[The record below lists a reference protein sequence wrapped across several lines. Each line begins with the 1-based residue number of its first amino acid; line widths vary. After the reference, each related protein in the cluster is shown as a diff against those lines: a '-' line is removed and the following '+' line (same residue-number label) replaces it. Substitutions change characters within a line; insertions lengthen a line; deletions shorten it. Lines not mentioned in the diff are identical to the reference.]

1 MTKIEESARK
11 AKDEMH
17 PIHPGE
23 MLLDEL
29 KYLNISQ
36 KRFAEVL
43 AVPFEQL
50 QALLNGKRNIDA
62 EFALRLE
69 RYFGSGARMWMNL
82 QATYSLEVA
91 ERDLGKTIEHE
102 VLPKDDEA
110 ARVEVIEAA

>member
-1 MTKIEESARK
+1 MTQTEESVRK
-11 AKDEMH
+11 TKNSMS

-29 KYLNISQ
+29 EYLNVSP
-36 KRFAEVL
+36 KRFAEIV

-50 QALLNGKRNIDA
+50 QAILKGEQDVDA

-82 QATYSLEVA
+82 QTTYSLKVA
-91 ERDLGKTIEHE
+91 ERDLWNKIEQE
-102 VLPKDDEA
+102 VEQREDAE
-110 ARVEVIEAA
+110 ARVEAIEVA

>member
-1 MTKIEESARK
+1 MQNEEDTREIK
-11 AKDEMH
+11 NRMP

-29 KYLNISQ
+29 EYTNVSPKQ
-36 KRFAEVL
+36 FAEML

-50 QALLNGKRNIDA
+50 QAFLSGERDVDA

-82 QATYSLEVA
+82 QSTHSLKVA
-91 ERDLGKTIEHE
+91 ERDLGKSISEE
-102 VLPKDDEA
+102 VVPREKAPSEVVEA
-110 ARVEVIEAA
+110 A

>member
-1 MTKIEESARK
+1 MTQIEESARK
-11 AKDEMH
+11 TKKNVR

-29 KYLNISQ
+29 KYLNISP
-36 KRFAEVL
+36 KRFAEIV

-50 QALLNGKRNIDA
+50 QALLNGKRDVDA

-91 ERDLGKTIEHE
+91 ERDLGKKIEHE
-102 VLPKDDEA
+102 VAPRDDEA
-110 ARVEVIEAA
+110 ARADVIEAA